1 MTSFALEAELLNCAE
16 HLFPTSKKEER
27 DDGPAAKD
35 DGNEKLLLPP
45 TLDVVV
51 D

>member
-1 MTSFALEAELLNCAE
+1 MTSFALEAKLLNGAE
-16 HLFPTSKKEER
+16 HLFPSKKEER